1 MKILYVTANVLGDAG
16 ANAAE
21 IFPRLAMQAPNVSE
35 VIVAD
40 YDRNKGFI
48 RDKQGAEFLRLK
60 DFGGGLRQAIRDG
73 LRIGKKAKDRRVDV
87 IHVFYRQQN
96 ALMLIFLRLTLLLLW
111 ARATIVMDHRSVN
124 LARGRDATFKKL
136 RNLIMQV
143 FTHRL
148 AGNPLA
154 AETNHFFLFKPADII
169 DLGYDALPEGEA
181 VEPAADAP
189 CAIWF
194 IGSLK
199 PANRK
204 SEFLIETFEKIA
216 AQQDQL
222 TRPVEIHVAGPTR
235 PEQKKALKSNAMVT
249 YHGSLPRAKLYE
261 LLRAKPGV
269 GVAFMNHEFHAA
281 APSLKFVEYAI
292 MRYAIVASDTPG
304 LQTQGSRMN
313 LPGVAYVAEDTS
325 LWAQQLIS
333 AANAWD
339 GLVPVWQDA
348 ELWSYTS
355 IFERQVLGLYERL
368 C

>member
-1 MKILYVTANVLGDAG
+1 MKVLYVTANVLGDAG

-21 IFPRLAMQAPNVSE
+21 IFPRLAVQAPAVSE

-40 YDRNKGFI
+40 YERNKGFI
-48 RDKQGAEFLRLK
+48 RDKQGAEFLRLR
-60 DFGGGLRQAIRDG
+60 DYGGGVRQAFRDG
-73 LRIGKKAKDRRVDV
+73 LRIGKKAKDRKVDI

-96 ALMLIFLRLTLLLLW
+96 AIMLIFLRLTLLLLW
-111 ARATIVMDHRSVN
+111 ARATIIMDHRSVN
-124 LARGRDATFKKL
+124 LARGRDATVKKL
-136 RNLIMQV
+136 RNLAMQV

-154 AETNHFFLFKPADII
+154 AETNHYAIFKPADII

-181 VEPAADAP
+181 VEPPAGAP

-194 IGSLK
+194 IGTLK

-204 SEFLIETFEKIA
+204 SEFLIETFRNIAEKRA
-216 AQQDQL
+216 DL

-235 PEQKKALKSNAMVT
+235 PDQKKALKANPLVT

-269 GVAFMNHEFHAA
+269 GVAFMNQEFHAA

-304 LQTQGSRMN
+304 LQTQGRRMN
-313 LPGVAYVAEDTS
+313 LPGVTYVPEDPQV
-325 LWAQQLIS
+325 WADKLIS
-333 AANAWD
+333 AANAWH

-355 IFERQVLGLYERL
+355 IFERQVLGLYGRIT
-368 C
+368 